1 MTDKVVF
8 RAWRA
13 GGDVIALFPRIPGD
27 NAGYLCNAYEHVG
40 QHGAADWDVVLRRTR
55 PARRTEYRELA
66 GELRALGYRLKV
78 GRRGTAGD
86 RAARARAARG
96 DWTDN

>member
-55 PARRTEYRELA
+55 PARH
-66 GELRALGYRLKV
+66 
-78 GRRGTAGD
+78 RRGPGRPRPRRPWRLDGQLTAG
-86 RAARARAARG
+86 AVMYGPETQA
-96 DWTDN
+96 NS